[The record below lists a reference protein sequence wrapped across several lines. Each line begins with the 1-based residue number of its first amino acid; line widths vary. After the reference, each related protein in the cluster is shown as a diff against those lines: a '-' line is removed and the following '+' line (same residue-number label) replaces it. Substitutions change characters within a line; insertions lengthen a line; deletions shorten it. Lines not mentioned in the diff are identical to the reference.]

1 MPLLFDDIS
10 NKVQSEAKRI
20 STDYSYFHVGVEHLT
35 LAIIDYDERVSAA
48 LTKLGIDRKTL
59 RSKILEVAG
68 SGDRESSP
76 PGVLIESPRY
86 KKVLKDCEKVALS
99 TKAFRIEPIHILI
112 TILREKTGVPLIA
125 LRELFLDPKEI
136 ENALLTVLAGGEVHD
151 KREPEQRDEKGLTKK
166 TPKLLAQFSRDL
178 IEIAKSGKMDPVIG
192 RNDEVR
198 RVLQIITRKNKNN
211 PVLIGEAGVGK
222 TAVVF
227 GLAQRIAE
235 GKVPEMLQN
244 KRLLDLS
251 LSSMVAG
258 AKHRGEF
265 EERLQ
270 AIIKE
275 VAENPDIIL
284 FIDEIHTLVG
294 AGDSKG
300 GMDAGNILKPM
311 LARGEFPV
319 IGATTTDEYH
329 KSIEA
334 DPALER
340 RFQPVLV
347 SEPSE
352 EDTLAILK
360 GLQDRYEKH
369 HGVKFTDKALLAA
382 VKLSVRYLPDRNL
395 PDKAID
401 LIDESA
407 AKIKMRSVSI
417 SDSNTL
423 AIEVTE
429 DVVAEVVSLWTG
441 IPVSKL
447 TSEEKERLLQ
457 MEEYLTRRVIGQ
469 NEAIK
474 IVSQTIRMVRMGL
487 GNPNRPSGI
496 FLFLG
501 PTGVGK
507 TELAKTLADFLFGSE
522 KEMVRLDMSEFME
535 KHAISRLIGSPPGYV
550 GHEEEGQLTKAV
562 RTKPYSV
569 VLLDEIEKAHP
580 EVFDLFLQVFD
591 DGRLTDSKGRTVNFT
606 NSIIILTSNI
616 GTSKV
621 DENGNTI
628 LIDTDNPATREGIF
642 QELRK
647 SFRPEFLNRID
658 EIIIFNPLGRESL
671 NQIITLSV
679 AEILKRIKDK
689 GIALAFDQSA
699 FDLFLRMGYNP
710 AYGAR
715 PLKRAIQTHL
725 SKPLAEKMLTLG
737 EGFSGTVKVSALP
750 DAENL
755 DFEIIPGTPVE
766 DRLQAIADQTS
777 TGQPPAGQAATG
789 RIGGSDRRNVDD
801 TMVGGP
807 DEDKH

>member
-1 MPLLFDDIS
+1 MPLLFDEKS
-10 NKVQSEAKRI
+10 NKVLSEAKRI
-20 STDYSYFHVGVEHLT
+20 STDYSYFHVGIEHLT
-35 LAIIDYDERVSAA
+35 LAILENDEKVAEVFSR
-48 LTKLGIDRKTL
+48 LGIDKKIYK
-59 RSKILEVAG
+59 SKILEVAG
-68 SGDRESSP
+68 TGDPETMP
-76 PGVLIESPRY
+76 PGGIIETPRY
-86 KKVLKDCEKVALS
+86 KKVLKESEKTALS

-112 TILREKTGVPLIA
+112 TILREKTCVSLIA
-125 LRELFLDPKEI
+125 LRELFLEPSEI
-136 ENALLTVLAGGEVHD
+136 EKALMTVLAGGEVPE
-151 KREPEQRDEKGLTKK
+151 KKVGEPKDEKGITKK

-178 IEIAKSGKMDPVIG
+178 IEVARSGKMDPVIG

-198 RVLQIITRKNKNN
+198 RVLQTITRKGKNN

-235 GKVPEMLQN
+235 GKVPEMLKN
-244 KRLLDLS
+244 KRVLDLS

-284 FIDEIHTLVG
+284 FIDEIHTIVG

-319 IGATTTDEYH
+319 IGATTTDEYR
-329 KSIEA
+329 KFIEA

-340 RFQPVLV
+340 RFQPILV
-347 SEPSE
+347 NEPSE

-360 GLQDRYEKH
+360 GLQERYEKH

-407 AKIKMRSVSI
+407 AKVKMRSVSI
-417 SDSNTL
+417 ADSDTL

-429 DVVAEVVSLWTG
+429 DVVAEVISLWTG

-447 TSEEKERLLQ
+447 TSEEKERLLN
-457 MEEYLTRRVIGQ
+457 MEEYLTKRVIGQ
-469 NEAIK
+469 SEAIK

-487 GNPNRPSGI
+487 GNPSRPSGI

-535 KHAISRLIGSPPGYV
+535 KHTISRLIGSPPGYV

-606 NSIIILTSNI
+606 NSMIILTSNI

-621 DENGNTI
+621 DEEGNTI
-628 LIDTDNPATREGIF
+628 LIDTNNPATREGIF
-642 QELRK
+642 QALRK

-658 EIIIFNPLGRESL
+658 EIIIFNPLGKDSL
-671 NQIITLSV
+671 TQIITLSV
-679 AEILKRIKDK
+679 AEILKRVQNK
-689 GIALAFDQSA
+689 GIAIQFEESA
-699 FDLFLRMGYNP
+699 FELFLKMGYNP

-715 PLKRAIQTHL
+715 PLKRAIQTYL
-725 SKPLAEKMLTLG
+725 SKPLAEKMLLLG
-737 EGFSGTVKVSALP
+737 EEYTGFIKVKAHP
-750 DAENL
+750 D
-755 DFEIIPGTPVE
+755 G
-766 DRLQAIADQTS
+766 DRLEFEVTSDFPEENMPQT
-777 TGQPPAGQAATG
+777 ATG
-789 RIGGSDRRNVDD
+789 KIGGSEGKKIDD
-801 TMVGGP
+801 TMVGGS
-807 DEDKH
+807 DEDQH

>member
-1 MPLLFDDIS
+1 MPLLFDEQS
-10 NKVQSEAKRI
+10 NKILSDAKRI
-20 STDYSYFHVGVEHLT
+20 SNDYSYFHVGVEHLA
-35 LAIIDYDERVSAA
+35 LAIMEVDDKVSTA
-48 LTKLGIDRKTL
+48 LSRLGIDKKSL
-59 RSKILEVAG
+59 KAKIIEIAG
-68 SGDRESSP
+68 SGDRETSAPSCI
-76 PGVLIESPRY
+76 IESPRY
-86 KKVLKDCEKVALS
+86 KKVLKESEKTALS
-99 TKAFRIEPIHILI
+99 LKAFRIEPIHILI
-112 TILREKTGVPLIA
+112 TILREKTCVPLIA
-125 LRELFLDPKEI
+125 IRELFLDPREI
-136 ENALLTVLAGGEVHD
+136 ENALITVQSGGEIPQKKDGDV
-151 KREPEQRDEKGLTKK
+151 KDEKGMTKK

-178 IEIAKSGKMDPVIG
+178 IELAKSGKMDPVIG

-198 RVLQIITRKNKNN
+198 RVLQIITRKGKNN

-244 KRLLDLS
+244 KRVLDLS

-270 AIIKE
+270 AVIRE

-284 FIDEIHTLVG
+284 FIDEIHTIVG

-329 KSIEA
+329 KFIEA

-347 SEPSE
+347 AEPSE

-360 GLQDRYEKH
+360 GLQERYEKH
-369 HGVKFTDKALLAA
+369 HGVKFTDKSLLAA

-407 AKIKMRSVSI
+407 AKVKMRSVSL
-417 SDSNTL
+417 SDGDTL

-429 DVVAEVVSLWTG
+429 EVVAEVVSLWTG

-447 TSEEKERLLQ
+447 TSEEKERLLT
-457 MEEYLTRRVIGQ
+457 MESYLTKRVIGQ
-469 NEAIK
+469 NEAIRV
-474 IVSQTIRMVRMGL
+474 VSQTIRMVRMGL

-522 KEMVRLDMSEFME
+522 RDMVRLDMSEFME

-550 GHEEEGQLTKAV
+550 GYDEEGQLTKAV

-606 NSIIILTSNI
+606 NTIIILTSNI

-621 DENGNTI
+621 DEEGNTI
-628 LIDTDNPATREGIF
+628 LIDTNNPATRESIF

-658 EIIIFNPLGRESL
+658 EIIIFNPLGKGSL
-671 NQIITLSV
+671 KEITTLSI
-679 AEILKRIKDK
+679 AEILKRIEDK
-689 GIALAFDQSA
+689 GIALQFEDSA
-699 FDLFLRMGYNP
+699 FELFLKMGYNP

-725 SKPLAEKMLTLG
+725 SKPLAEKMLMLG
-737 EGFSGTVKVSALP
+737 EGFTGFIKVEAHP
-750 DAENL
+750 D
-755 DFEIIPGTPVE
+755 E
-766 DRLQAIADQTS
+766 DRLIFEVTSDLQEDNLPQT
-777 TGQPPAGQAATG
+777 ATG
-789 RIGGSDRRNVDD
+789 KIGGSERKNIDD
-801 TMVGGP
+801 TVVGGS
-807 DEDKH
+807 DEDQH